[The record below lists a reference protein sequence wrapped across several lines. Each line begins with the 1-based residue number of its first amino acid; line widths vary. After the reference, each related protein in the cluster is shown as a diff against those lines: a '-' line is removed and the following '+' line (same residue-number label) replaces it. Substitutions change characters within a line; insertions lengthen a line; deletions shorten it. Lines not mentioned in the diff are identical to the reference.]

1 MAKKA
6 FVSWSGGKDSCLAFY
21 RSLHNGLDIRFLL
34 NMATEDGLRSRSHG
48 LSEDVLK
55 MQAEAIG
62 LPLIQGK
69 TAWDSYEEEFCKTLL
84 AFKDQGITDGVF
96 GDIDVKGHLEWVE
109 RVCGKC
115 GITPHL
121 PLCFE
126 NQSKLL
132 KEFIDS
138 GFKALIVAADAA
150 VMGEEWLG
158 REIDMQLLPDLLHNN
173 KITPCGEAGEYHT
186 LVTDGPLFKRSLAV
200 VKSEK
205 IFRDGHWFLD
215 IQLCNYKYKDGRG

>member
-69 TAWDSYEEEFCKTLL
+69 TAWDSYEEEFCKILL
-84 AFKDQGITDGVF
+84 SIKSQGITEGVF
-96 GDIDVKGHLEWVE
+96 GDIDVKGHREWVE
-109 RVCGKC
+109 RVCIEC

-121 PLCFE
+121 PLWFE
-126 NQSKLL
+126 DQSKLL

-158 REIDMQLLPDLLHNN
+158 REVDMQLLSDLQKNN
-173 KITPCGEAGEYHT
+173 RITPCGEAGEYHT
-186 LVTDGPLFKRSLAV
+186 LVTGGPLFKKSLAV

-205 IFRDGHWFLD
+205 IFRDKHWFLD
-215 IQLCNYKYKDGRG
+215 IQLCNYKDGED